1 MLFFT
6 NSFLEEFF
14 LLGYIL
20 GGILFCSFVKYELK
34 SEVEKK
40 KIFFFFCQVTLL
52 FLLGFFVFA
61 SWNLW
66 TMLQIQ
72 NTKLTFFDSISWNT
86 FYYYSIQ
93 QPYDTTFFRK
103 DLVTTFFLWCLTGLV
118 LFYFYFYIT
127 IQKTTTQITR
137 YFLEFPILL
146 ITIFFSLRLFLY
158 TYDLILVVLTLELT
172 SFCTVVLISLPSNM
186 SSKDGNV
193 FPLEAAIKYFLFNAI
208 AISLFLFALGH
219 YYALTKSLNL
229 FDLGL
234 FPLFEPGFYFERLE
248 ILLLA
253 HFLFFSAYLIKLGA
267 VPFHQ
272 WVPDVYEG
280 AEILITAFLILVL
293 GPTFNFKLF
302 VFIKLLLPENPTS
315 VMFGCFLMFGCFSIV
330 IGTFYAFLQVKL
342 KRFLAYTGI
351 THLGYILISLGTG
364 TLFGFFAGVFYLFSY
379 ILTNCVF
386 FSLIILSKRLSGLS
400 LIYLNQLKP
409 LFTDSLLLF
418 FFFLI
423 PIFSFAGFPPFM
435 GFFSKFFTLFSL
447 LDQSHYFLVLF
458 LLGYILISAY
468 LYLRFIK
475 IGLFEQTK
483 IQTYLPLRVPATSN
497 AVYYKLYTA
506 SDLQNTKQLVF
517 SPSKILFFILF
528 LFNSFLFL
536 FMGFLPF
543 MGLLLQ
549 QPLLLLFLLY

>member
-1 MLFFT
+1 VLYLT
-6 NSFLEEFF
+6 SAFLEECF
-14 LLGYIL
+14 LLSYIL
-20 GGILFCSFVKYELK
+20 GGILVCSFIKYELK
-34 SEVEKK
+34 NEIEKK
-40 KIFFFFCQVTLL
+40 KIFFFFCHVTLV
-52 FLLGFFVFA
+52 FLLVFFIFA
-61 SWNLW
+61 SWNFWVL
-66 TMLQIQ
+66 LQIQ
-72 NTKLTFFDSISWNT
+72 NTQLTFFDSISWNT
-86 FYYYSIQ
+86 FYYYSTQ

-103 DLVTTFFLWCLTGLV
+103 DLVTTFFLWCLNGLV

-127 IQKTTTQITR
+127 IQKTTTTTTR
-137 YFLEFPILL
+137 YFLELPVLL

-172 SFCTVVLISLPSNM
+172 SFCTLVLISLPSNTM
-186 SSKDGNV
+186 AREV
-193 FPLEAAIKYFLFNAI
+193 LFPLEAAIKYFIFNAI
-208 AISLFLFALGH
+208 AISLFLFALGN

-248 ILLLA
+248 LLLFA

-267 VPFHQ
+267 APFHQ

-280 AEILITAFLILVL
+280 SEIIVTAFLILVL

-302 VFIKLLLPENPTS
+302 VFIKMLLPEHPS
-315 VMFGCFLMFGCFSIV
+315 SLLFGCFLLLGCFSIV

-364 TLFGFFAGVFYLFSY
+364 TLFGFFAGFFYLLSY
-379 ILTNCVF
+379 IVTNCVF

-423 PIFSFAGFPPFM
+423 PLFSFAGFPPFM
-435 GFFSKFFTLFSL
+435 GFFSKFFTLFAL
-447 LDQSHYFLVLF
+447 LDQSHYVLVLF

-475 IGLFEQTK
+475 IGLFEHSRV
-483 IQTYLPLRVPATSN
+483 QTYLPLRLPTTSSIH
-497 AVYYKLYTA
+497 YYKLT
-506 SDLQNTKQLVF
+506 SQLELQKSKSIVF
-517 SPSKILFFILF
+517 SPTRTLFFILF
-528 LFNSFLFL
+528 LFNCFLL
-536 FMGFLPF
+536 AFMGFLPVI
-543 MGLLLQ
+543 GLFLQ
-549 QPLLLLFLLY
+549 QPLLLLFLIY